1 MKARSMTQP
10 HPAATDLGTMTEPE
24 DGYHLPTSPRA
35 LFALF
40 DQHGIAHETI
50 RHPALFTV
58 EQSKELRGE
67 ISGHHI
73 KNLFLKDKKSQ
84 LFLVSAIESTTIDLK
99 TLHTVIGGQGRLS
112 FCSAEQLMQH
122 LGVEPGS
129 VTPLSL
135 INDKKH
141 AVTFVLD
148 EALLDGQRINV
159 HPLVNT
165 MTSGLSREHFLTFLA
180 LTGHQPFILA
190 TRRQSADSQD
200 QGPR

>member
-1 MKARSMTQP
+1 MTQT
-10 HPAATDLGTMTEPE
+10 HPVSME
-24 DGYHLPTSPRA
+24 DGHHLPTPPQA
-35 LFALF
+35 LFAFLAEH
-40 DQHGIAHETI
+40 QISHETV

-67 ISGHHI
+67 IAGHHV

-84 LFLVSAIESTTIDLK
+84 LFLVTAIESTAIDLK
-99 TLHTVIGGQGRLS
+99 NLHTQIGGQGRLS
-112 FCSAEQLMQH
+112 FCSADQLLQH

-135 INDKKH
+135 INDKSLN
-141 AVTFVLD
+141 VTFVLD

-165 MTSGLSREHFLTFLA
+165 MTSGLSREGFLKFLSI
-180 LTGHQPFILA
+180 TGHKPVMLA
-190 TRRQSADSQD
+190 TQDQSAASQV
-200 QGPR
+200 QGPK

>member
-1 MKARSMTQP
+1 MSQSQ
-10 HPAATDLGTMTEPE
+10 PAASPLAATAAHDEAG
-24 DGYHLPTSPRA
+24 HLPTPPRA

-40 DQHGIAHETI
+40 EQHGIAHETV

-58 EQSKELRGE
+58 EQSKQLRGT
-67 ISGHHI
+67 IAGHHV

-84 LFLVSAIESTTIDLK
+84 LFLVTAIESTIIDLK

-135 INDKKH
+135 INDKNH

-159 HPLVNT
+159 HPLINT
-165 MTSGLSREHFLTFLA
+165 MTSGLSRADLMTFLR
-180 LTGHQPFILA
+180 LTGHQPVMLA
-190 TRRQSADSQD
+190 TQPQSSDSQD